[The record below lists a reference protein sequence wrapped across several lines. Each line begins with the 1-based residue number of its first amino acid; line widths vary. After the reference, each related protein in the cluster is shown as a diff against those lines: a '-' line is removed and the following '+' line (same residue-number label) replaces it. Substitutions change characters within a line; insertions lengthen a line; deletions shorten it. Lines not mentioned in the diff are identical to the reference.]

1 MKKLVLGIMLIVCTA
16 MVFGQSVLKHNF
28 KLNVDGNLKKAIN
41 MQKSAKG
48 IGADNYD
55 FEEWNSNLAMAGLGE
70 MPNGWLMITGN
81 PPAQKSTTAQSGNYA
96 IHVESNVVTIPGLQ
110 IDNELTGG
118 QAFIGSLAGST
129 LAQGEPYAEN
139 LVSVSGYIRG
149 ELFANDSAIIII
161 ETTNKAA
168 DAPVRAGAA
177 IFGASHL
184 TTDYAEFTIDLEIP
198 EGAVQIPDN
207 IDIIITSTGVGLFQG
222 FDIGTLTAG
231 SWIEVDNLT
240 FTTEEFTTPIAYA
253 SPLAW
258 NAGNI
263 IIGGGDINS
272 PTFTLTNLGVGT
284 LTVSDVTSLT
294 SPWSTT
300 FEASE
305 ISLENEES
313 YTFTFNYNPTQTGLT
328 NETFVITTNGGEITI
343 TLSGNCIE
351 AGATMDGGFETN
363 VGDFDLEFMGW
374 TQHDIDGSATYGITS
389 TTFTN
394 SYYTGSFIAFN
405 PATTSPALGVDWA
418 PNNGDRFGACFAA
431 TSGPNNDWLITP
443 QTAVINTGAKFQAYV
458 QSITDQYGLER
469 YAIWVSTTD
478 NQIANFTK
486 ISDGTHVEAPTDGW
500 VMIEYPLEAYV
511 GEQIYVAIQ
520 CVSSDAFAFMID
532 DIVIDNPVN
541 VENNIAAAI
550 SVYPNPANNVITV
563 ANAENANIVI
573 VNMLGEVVA
582 NVNNASSNQNIDIS
596 KLANGTYFV
605 KVDGEVFKINVVK

>member
-110 IDNELTGG
+110 IDNELIGG

-374 TQHDIDGSATYGITS
+374 TQHDIDGSATYGIESYTY
-389 TTFTN
+389 TN
-394 SYYTGSFIAFN
+394 AYYTGSFMAFN
-405 PATTSPALGVDWA
+405 PSATTPQLSIEPHTG
-418 PNNGDRFGACFAA
+418 NRFGACFAA
-431 TSGPNNDWLITP
+431 VDNPNNDWLITP
-443 QTAVINTGAKFQAYV
+443 KSGEINDGAIFRMYV
-458 QSITDQYGLER
+458 KTHIPDYGLER
-469 YAIWVSTTD
+469 YTVNISTTGTNVAD
-478 NQIANFTK
+478 FTK
-486 ISDGTHVEAPTDGW
+486 ISQGEYIQAPADDWTLVEYNLSNYIGQE
-500 VMIEYPLEAYV
+500 IYV
-511 GEQIYVAIQ
+511 GIQ
-520 CVSSDAFAFMID
+520 CISDDSFIFMVD
-532 DIVIDNPVN
+532 DIEIDNPVEVN
-541 VENNIAAAI
+541 ENAITNIKI
-550 SVYPNPANNVITV
+550 YPNPVNDVVYI